1 MDKREAGV
9 GIVRVVMLTRPHCQ
23 QCAMMKRILGDRVEY
38 ADASERPDLT
48 ALTSYTTL
56 PLYLVFD
63 GPQDS
68 GGVCV
73 GSFYGLMPLAE
84 YERRVS
90 LYESR

>member
-1 MDKREAGV
+1 M
-9 GIVRVVMLTRPHCQ
+9 RVTMLTRPHCQ

-56 PLYLVFD
+56 PLFLVFD

-68 GGVCV
+68 GGVCI
-73 GSFYGLMPLAE
+73 GAFHGLMPLAE
-84 YERRVS
+84 YERRLS

>member
-1 MDKREAGV
+1 M
-9 GIVRVVMLTRPHCQ
+9 RVTMLTRPHCQ

-48 ALTSYTTL
+48 ALTKYTTL
-56 PLYLVFD
+56 PLFLVFD
-63 GPQDS
+63 DDGGPDS
-68 GGVCV
+68 VCI
-73 GSFYGLMPLAE
+73 GSFYGMMPLAE